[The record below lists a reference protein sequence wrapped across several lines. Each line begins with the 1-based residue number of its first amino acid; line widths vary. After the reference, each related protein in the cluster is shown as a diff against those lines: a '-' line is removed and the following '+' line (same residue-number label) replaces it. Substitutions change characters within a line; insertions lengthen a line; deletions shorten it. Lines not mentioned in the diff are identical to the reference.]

1 MTFSQQQRPPILT
14 TPLHPTNG
22 GDFTSKIHHTLSHSL
37 LRLSTQ
43 LPPRGHTRSH
53 ICPDAAPVV
62 RPITFGW
69 QQRLPVLTAPANGV
83 DFTGGEVT
91 PKVLGAVLLIT
102 LIAQPEQR
110 ATGYDDGG
118 HPVGTWGGLVGHLH
132 PHPFDKATL
141 QAALHLPSKT
151 HTTSATANWAP
162 VKSEVLATSTLIPLT
177 KPLCNLYST
186 CPAKHTPHQQQQTG
200 PQYSQRCCLHPK
212 RTRLVLAYGVILFLR
227 GQFAVVSNQTIWL

>member
-1 MTFSQQQRPPILT
+1 MTFSQQQQPPILT
-14 TPLHPTNG
+14 TPLHPTNR

-43 LPPRGHTRSH
+43 LPPRGHTHSH
-53 ICPDAAPVV
+53 ICPDAAPAV
-62 RPITFGW
+62 RPITFRW

-91 PKVLGAVLLIT
+91 PKVLGAILLIT

-118 HPVGTWGGLVGHLH
+118 HPVSTWGGLVGHLH

-151 HTTSATANWAP
+151 HTTSATGNWAP
-162 VKSEVLATSTLIPLT
+162 VKSKVLATSTLIPLT
-177 KPLCNLYST
+177 KPLCKLHST
-186 CPAKHTPHQQQQTG
+186 CPAKHTPHQQQETG
-200 PQYSQRCCLHPK
+200 PQWNQRCCLHPK
-212 RTRLVLAYGVILFLR
+212 RTQVVLADDVLKG
-227 GQFAVVSNQTIWL
+227 AVCNCK